1 MEAMLVS
8 LRLGAKIPKPSL
20 AAALRHCIVAA
31 FIRSFTTM
39 IPCRPTLL
47 AWPSSHRRAL
57 GLANYKDTAF
67 ATCNQPSVS
76 ASNAG
81 GLFLPAILECIA
93 SNALSHL
100 AAGLARG
107 ARRPSRS
114 GRFRGPAR
122 RRGGAAAHKGG
133 THAAGRRAPHAEAG
147 TGAQATGCAPR
158 PRRGPQI
165 ASVCCMPSYG
175 RTRSNAKAFGLA
187 TVIGQHRAKAGVS
200 AQDSNPSS
208 YRWRWRMAMANPF
221 HVAQP
226 RTAKRA

>member
-8 LRLGAKIPKPSL
+8 LRLGAKIPKSSL

-57 GLANYKDTAF
+57 GLANYEGTAF
-67 ATCNQPSVS
+67 ATCNQPTVS

-100 AAGLARG
+100 GLGWHEGRVARLGRVALGDQPAGG
-107 ARRPSRS
+107 
-114 GRFRGPAR
+114 
-122 RRGGAAAHKGG
+122 
-133 THAAGRRAPHAEAG
+133 AGRRRTKEAHTRRADAHPTQRRAQEHRQLDALLALAAAPKLLPSAACRHTGGLEATQRHSG
-147 TGAQATGCAPR
+147 
-158 PRRGPQI
+158 
-165 ASVCCMPSYG
+165 
-175 RTRSNAKAFGLA
+175 
-187 TVIGQHRAKAGVS
+187 
-200 AQDSNPSS
+200 
-208 YRWRWRMAMANPF
+208 WRL
-221 HVAQP
+221 
-226 RTAKRA
+226 